1 MEPIRRLFLL
11 TLVASVLLAEPTQ
24 ACALLS
30 GRGTHLERD
39 QAIAA
44 QRLVRQ
50 LAVVL
55 RQTVKPVLLGQRKW
69 VQPLVLIAN
78 LSQIEFR
85 SVRSFL
91 LPHQFDLPPP
101 LA

>member
-1 MEPIRRLFLL
+1 MDPFRRLLLL
-11 TLVASVLLAEPTQ
+11 TLVASVILAEPSQ

-30 GRGTHLERD
+30 NRTTLHGRE
-39 QAIAA
+39 QAIAT

-55 RQTVKPVLLGQRKW
+55 RQTTRPALQSLRKW
-69 VQPLVLIAN
+69 SEPIVLIAN
-78 LSQIEFR
+78 LVQIDSR
-85 SVRSFL
+85 SSRCLL

-101 LA
+101 LC

>member
-1 MEPIRRLFLL
+1 MDPIRRLLLL
-11 TLVASVLLAEPTQ
+11 TLVASVILAEPSQ

-30 GRGTHLERD
+30 GRSALHGHE
-39 QAIAA
+39 QAIAT

-55 RQTVKPVLLGQRKW
+55 RQTVKPALAGLRKW
-69 VQPLVLIAN
+69 TQPRVLIAN
-78 LSQIEFR
+78 LVQIESR
-85 SVRSFL
+85 SARSFL

-101 LA
+101 LG